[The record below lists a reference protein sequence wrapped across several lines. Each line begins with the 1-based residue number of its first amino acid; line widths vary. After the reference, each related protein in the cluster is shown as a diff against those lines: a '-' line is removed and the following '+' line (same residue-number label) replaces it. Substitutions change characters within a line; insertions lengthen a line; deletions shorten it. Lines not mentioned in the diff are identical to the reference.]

1 MVKGEAMN
9 RWGHTP
15 IENIA
20 YALLKISAT
29 LERMENKMPV
39 PEGEITTSE
48 IFAAEE
54 AQDIADFDVVFEMN
68 EDKKIEWDE
77 VKKELEIEN
86 DLPELS

>member
-1 MVKGEAMN
+1 MN

-20 YALLKISAT
+20 YALLKISEI

-54 AQDIADFDVVFEMN
+54 AQDIADFDIVLEMD
-68 EDKKIEWDE
+68 EETIPWEE
-77 VKKELEIEN
+77 VKN

>member
-1 MVKGEAMN
+1 MS

-20 YALLKISAT
+20 YALLKISET

-48 IFAAEE
+48 ILAREE
-54 AQDIADFDVVFEMN
+54 AQDIADFDIVLEMN
-68 EDKKIEWDE
+68 EDKITLEELKEELGIEE
-77 VKKELEIEN
+77 
-86 DLPELS
+86 

>member
-20 YALLKISAT
+20 YALLKISET

-48 IFAAEE
+48 ILTPEE
-54 AQDIADFDVVFEMN
+54 AQDIEDFDIVFEMN
-68 EDKKIEWDE
+68 EDKIPLEQ
-77 VKKELEIEN
+77 VKEELGIAD
-86 DLPELS
+86 DLS

>member
-20 YALLKISAT
+20 YALLKISET

-54 AQDIADFDVVFEMN
+54 AQDIEDFDIVFEMN
-68 EDKKIEWDE
+68 EDKIPLEQ
-77 VKKELEIEN
+77 VKEELGIAD
-86 DLPELS
+86 DLS

>member
-1 MVKGEAMN
+1 MN

-20 YALLKISAT
+20 YALLKISET

-48 IFAAEE
+48 IFAREE

-68 EDKKIEWDE
+68 EEMIPLEE
-77 VKKELEIEN
+77 VKEELGIAD
-86 DLPELS
+86 DLS

>member
-1 MVKGEAMN
+1 MN

-20 YALLKISAT
+20 YALLKISET
-29 LERMENKMPV
+29 LNRIENKMPV

-54 AQDIADFDVVFEMN
+54 AQDIADFDIVFEMN
-68 EDKKIEWDE
+68 EQMIPLEE
-77 VKKELEIEN
+77 VKEELGIAD
-86 DLPELS
+86 DLS

>member
-1 MVKGEAMN
+1 MN

-20 YALLKISAT
+20 YALLKISET
-29 LERMENKMPV
+29 LNRIENKMPV

-54 AQDIADFDVVFEMN
+54 AQDIADFDIVLEMD
-68 EDKKIEWDE
+68 EETIPWEE
-77 VKKELEIEN
+77 VKN

>member
-1 MVKGEAMN
+1 MN

-20 YALLKISAT
+20 YALLKISET
-29 LERMENKMPV
+29 LNRIENKMPV

-54 AQDIADFDVVFEMN
+54 AQDIADFDIVFEMN
-68 EDKKIEWDE
+68 EDKVPFEE
-77 VKKELEIEN
+77 LKEELGIAD
-86 DLPELS
+86 DLS

>member
-1 MVKGEAMN
+1 MN

-20 YALLKISAT
+20 YALLKISET
-29 LERMENKMPV
+29 LNRIENKMPV

-54 AQDIADFDVVFEMN
+54 AQDIEDFDIVFEMN
-68 EDKKIEWDE
+68 EEMIPLEE
-77 VKKELEIEN
+77 VKEELGIAD
-86 DLPELS
+86 DLS

>member
-20 YALLKISAT
+20 YALLKISET

-48 IFAAEE
+48 ILTPEE
-54 AQDIADFDVVFEMN
+54 SQDIEDFDVVFEMN
-68 EDKKIEWDE
+68 EDKIPWEE
-77 VKKELEIEN
+77 VKEDLGVKE
-86 DLPELS
+86 

>member
-1 MVKGEAMN
+1 MN

-20 YALLKISAT
+20 YALLKISET
-29 LERMENKMPV
+29 LNRIENKMPV

-54 AQDIADFDVVFEMN
+54 AQDIEDFDIVFEIN
-68 EDKKIEWDE
+68 EDKIPWEE
-77 VKKELEIEN
+77 VKEELGIAD
-86 DLPELS
+86 DLS